1 MRVVVLKCLTNRRG
15 RRERDGERETDRL
28 RERDREIKVQ
38 SVEEKERETE
48 RASPLF
54 SQFASSRPVFLFC
67 LRMGDLGANVD
78 EVFSLLRR
86 GSMTSKLA
94 ANLCCYRLQLLRAR
108 CHLGSRTK
116 QCLSSV
122 SREKQ
127 KTLKVAARNWKTK
140 IIETTMMMMIMTA
153 NMEKKWNKNDNFVVP
168 AKTRHRGDRSFDP
181 LFFFASNKYDEQKS

>member
-1 MRVVVLKCLTNRRG
+1 MNEGSSTKMFD
-15 RRERDGERETDRL
+15 ESE
-28 RERDREIKVQ
+28 ERDRE
-38 SVEEKERETE
+38 KERERE
-48 RASPLF
+48 IKEQSVGEKAREKEKESPLF
-54 SQFASSRPVFLFC
+54 SQSASSRPVFLFC

-127 KTLKVAARNWKTK
+127 KTLKVAARDWKR
-140 IIETTMMMMIMTA
+140 
-153 NMEKKWNKNDNFVVP
+153 EKV
-168 AKTRHRGDRSFDP
+168 RRR
-181 LFFFASNKYDEQKS
+181 